1 MSPPVSPVLVLED
14 WSYSVP
20 TVLATSPVPTHNTL
34 EPPAQANR
42 LLLNN
47 TMAVEQRKKIEDS
60 NGPRQIIIDNF
71 DG

>member
-1 MSPPVSPVLVLED
+1 MSPPVSSVLVLED

-20 TVLATSPVPTHNTL
+20 PVLATSPVPTHDTL
-34 EPPAQANR
+34 ELPAQAHR
-42 LLLNN
+42 VILNN
-47 TMAVEQRKKIEDS
+47 TMAAEQRKKIEDS